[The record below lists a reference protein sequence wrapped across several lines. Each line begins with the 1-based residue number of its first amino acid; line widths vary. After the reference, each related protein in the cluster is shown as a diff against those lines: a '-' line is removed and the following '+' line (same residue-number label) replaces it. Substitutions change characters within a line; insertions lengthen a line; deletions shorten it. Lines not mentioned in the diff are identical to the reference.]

1 MPGVPRWPEAR
12 SSTVHVHGACVP
24 YTRRREGRGRG
35 RTDGRTI
42 RRARHRP
49 EPPSAPHGP
58 QGHPER
64 PNGQA
69 PQSAYGVRAFNAPT
83 ALLGPFSAWAGGS
96 PPAAVG
102 RQPCGGRPGPLHLP
116 YRSRWV
122 IVSLSRLI
130 CVCGQRVQT
139 RARVREVRQTWDNA
153 L

>member
-69 PQSAYGVRAFNAPT
+69 PQSALRGTRFQRAYGAPG
-83 ALLGPFSAWAGGS
+83 AVFRLGRGES
-96 PPAAVG
+96 PAAVG

-122 IVSLSRLI
+122 IVSLSHLI